1 MLSLGTLRRR
11 RRCVHAGSA
20 DTERIAG
27 WLVSVFGLYSQ
38 CPLLPLCSMTVALA
52 GGYQPGDT
60 GARPRFHGCGPA
72 RATAPSWPAPTPPG
86 WRGGT
91 WE

>member
-38 CPLLPLCSMTVALA
+38 CPLLPLCSMTVALV
-52 GGYQPGDT
+52 GGYQPGDA
-60 GARPRFHGCGPA
+60 GADHASMVAALQGRRPHPLSYH
-72 RATAPSWPAPTPPG
+72 PLTPPPSS
-86 WRGGT
+86 R
-91 WE
+91 